1 MWWGGE
7 CSIFVSLAP
16 VDRQHH
22 KSMYHTSQKKSQ
34 KRAFALGR
42 RWHIIAEKPW
52 KIYLPSMKWD
62 FYLESYNIDHMNSSS
77 YSSELKY
84 LFHSISL
91 LLKLSLCSSVFS
103 GTVAPLGSYRFFS
116 LVLCR
121 FSQPWQVA
129 SRQTWQMW
137 HMLSLVKWIWAPCLL
152 PLTTSYNGLECQYAI
167 INYGIDFISL
177 NVRLT
182 CVMLSSY
189 CLTT

>member
-22 KSMYHTSQKKSQ
+22 KSLYHTSQKK
-34 KRAFALGR
+34 KPKEGFCPGR
-42 RWHIIAEKPW
+42 DDTQLPKSHERY
-52 KIYLPSMKWD
+52 IYLQW
-62 FYLESYNIDHMNSSS
+62 
-77 YSSELKY
+77 SEIFTWRATILITWILLPTVQNWF

-103 GTVAPLGSYRFFS
+103 GTVAPLGSYRFFG
-116 LVLCR
+116 LVCVA
-121 FSQPWQVA
+121 FPSHWQVA

-152 PLTTSYNGLECQYAI
+152 PLTTV
-167 INYGIDFISL
+167 L
-177 NVRLT
+177 NVNMPSSIMGLT
-182 CVMLSSY
+182 SFH
-189 CLTT
+189 

>member
-1 MWWGGE
+1 MRWWVFYFCFTG
-7 CSIFVSLAP
+7 SSRPAAPQINVSYLP
-16 VDRQHH
+16 
-22 KSMYHTSQKKSQ
+22 KK
-34 KRAFALGR
+34 KPKEGFLPWE

-52 KIYLPSMKWD
+52 KIYLPSMKWH
-62 FYLESYNIDHMNSSS
+62 FYLESYNIDYMNSSS

-116 LVLCR
+116 LVC
-121 FSQPWQVA
+121 VA
-129 SRQTWQMW
+129 FPSHGKWLRGRTWQMW